1 MTTTYTKRPTSKL
14 SRCASFRIILA
25 SIIFILTSVNI
36 FFAPK
41 LLGPAEYPS
50 NFLHDFKGRSLIYS
64 YNDNTI
70 GISGSRNHTFFYA
83 DATNSSRLLLQI
95 AQTPRPIPDD
105 VINITMEQQRC
116 RRHGLQ
122 YGNRT
127 TRRRI
132 FWGSLLA
139 DDSWHAIG
147 SVALETYGIFDLA
160 VFVESNLTQ
169 SLYHRDI
176 RFFPGSEAWD
186 VVTKSGIFGPT
197 TKVIVDYY
205 YKKDPNLRGLER
217 EHAQRALI
225 IDRWKQEGMT
235 KDDIGYISD
244 ADETFTRDF
253 LRAMQVC
260 LVPEFEFHN
269 HCELPL
275 VRAHS
280 ATFEGSFKCLTSKW
294 KRTPSLV
301 IGECIDKIGDDTKHP
316 KPERSWNTIGWMK
329 DGWTRKGNFSFILNT
344 TIPPTI
350 INNNKEINRYNTTK
364 NVLSTQ
370 YYPLLNAADFRR
382 FYGHTYRKSGFHF
395 HNFFSSIAALRF
407 KYNTYGHPVGN
418 AQNEMLPVENIH
430 VDVKAMISCV
440 MDRPFSN
447 PKFRVLKDGMDFSN
461 RKKPAVYQYKEYVDA
476 RHREIYNEIL
486 IDESKRIKTRQ
497 LDLKVNTSK

>member
-1 MTTTYTKRPTSKL
+1 MQTRKNS
-14 SRCASFRIILA
+14 RIILA
-25 SIIFILTSVNI
+25 SIAFSISLTNI
-36 FFAPK
+36 F
-41 LLGPAEYPS
+41 
-50 NFLHDFKGRSLIYS
+50 YS
-64 YNDNTI
+64 TTI
-70 GISGSRNHTFFYA
+70 ISGLKDTKERIFGVLLIDNGKNHNYFYA

-205 YKKDPNLRGLER
+205 YSKDPNLRDLGR
-217 EHAQRALI
+217 EHGQRALI
-225 IDRWKQEGMT
+225 IDRWKKEGMT
-235 KDDIGYISD
+235 KDDIGYVSD
-244 ADETFTRDF
+244 ADETFNRDF

-275 VRAHS
+275 VRADS
-280 ATFEGSFKCLTSKW
+280 WTFEGSLRCLTSLMKN
-294 KRTPSLV
+294 TPSLV
-301 IGECIDKIGDDTKHP
+301 IGECIDKIGDSTKHP
-316 KPERSWNTIGWMK
+316 KPERGWNGIGWMS
-329 DGWTRKGNFSFILNT
+329 DGWTKKGKFASLPKPTNNETGNINGAGT
-344 TIPPTI
+344 TT
-350 INNNKEINRYNTTK
+350 
-364 NVLSTQ
+364 L

-382 FYGHTYRKSGFHF
+382 LRGHTYRKSGYHF
-395 HNFFSSIAALRF
+395 HNFFPSIVALRF
-407 KYNTYGHPVGN
+407 KYKTYGHPVRN
-418 AQNEMLPVENIH
+418 AQDERMPVENIH
-430 VDVKAMISCV
+430 SDIEAMVSCL

-447 PKFRVLKDGMDFSN
+447 PKFRVLKDGMDSPN
-461 RKKPAVYQYKEYVDA
+461 RLEPVVYQYRDYVDA
-476 RHREIYNEIL
+476 RHREIY
-486 IDESKRIKTRQ
+486 DEVLLDEAKRNKTRQ
-497 LDLKVNTSK
+497 LDMKVKKPIMIMNDSMWDPNIFEMLLRDGVSGKEAWRLSFLK